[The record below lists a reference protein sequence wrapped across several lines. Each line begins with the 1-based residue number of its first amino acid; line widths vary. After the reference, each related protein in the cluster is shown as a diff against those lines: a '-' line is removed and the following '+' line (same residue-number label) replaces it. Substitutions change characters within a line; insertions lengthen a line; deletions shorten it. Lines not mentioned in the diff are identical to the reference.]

1 MDAGVITE
9 TDKLII
15 LGTKILKRP
24 LRSFAPQPQD
34 YAKVRKKRYRA
45 IKAMERYLD
54 RKRRTY
60 ALKARLNEK
69 EVSVADI
76 LKVFLG

>member
-1 MDAGVITE
+1 
-9 TDKLII
+9 
-15 LGTKILKRP
+15 
-24 LRSFAPQPQD
+24 
-34 YAKVRKKRYRA
+34 
-45 IKAMERYLD
+45 MERYLD